1 MKGYKSS
8 LYLSESHLGILWQY
22 VSNTP
27 EVDLVIFDL
36 VIIYYLLSLII
47 FFDLVISFLG
57 IYPNEWHIQ
66 RHKNIHC
73 NIWSQKLG
81 NWSLFP
87 IQLFSQKIMV
97 NCTCVLK

>member
-36 VIIYYLLSLII
+36 VIIYYLLSII
-47 FFDLVISFLG
+47 FD
-57 IYPNEWHIQ
+57 
-66 RHKNIHC
+66 NI
-73 NIWSQKLG
+73 L
-81 NWSLFP
+81 
-87 IQLFSQKIMV
+87 
-97 NCTCVLK
+97 